1 VRIYFYVRNKAT
13 QAHWHKLA
21 HHAIRNSSFKS
32 AILPM
37 PEAPEQKAR
46 RQIDAMLAATGWD
59 VQDYTRINMAAS
71 RGIALREILHALR

>member
-1 VRIYFYVRNKAT
+1 
-13 QAHWHKLA
+13 
-21 HHAIRNSSFKS
+21 
-32 AILPM
+32 M